1 MLGTFVER
9 EITLPCVRLLGN
21 LVCVFVCLVA
31 VTMLLSLYE
40 VGEIGPTYT
49 KTLMYA
55 SVAHALD
62 GEVTDILSASLSPA
76 PPPSF

>member
-9 EITLPCVRLLGN
+9 EITLPCVRLCGN
-21 LVCVFVCLVA
+21 LVCVFVCLMAVA
-31 VTMLLSLYE
+31 LILSLYE
-40 VGEIGPTYT
+40 VGEIGPAYT

-62 GEVTDILSASLSPA
+62 GDVTDILNASPSPA